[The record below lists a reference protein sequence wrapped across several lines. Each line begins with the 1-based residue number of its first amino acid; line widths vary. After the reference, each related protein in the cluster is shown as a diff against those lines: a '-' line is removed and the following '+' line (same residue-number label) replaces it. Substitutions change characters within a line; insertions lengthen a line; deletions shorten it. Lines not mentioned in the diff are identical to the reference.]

1 MNLILIR
8 RQKRKKEKIG
18 NDFFQLIEMSLE
30 SSHDLFFTTII
41 ESAKEIILDSKKL
54 INLITNTT
62 DDLENEEIANGV
74 ADQSVETEARTV
86 KLVEHV
92 VKFVEKN
99 SAEAGAKVHCEFL
112 LDATKAV
119 KNSILEL
126 IRASKVSRKRQ

>member
-1 MNLILIR
+1 
-8 RQKRKKEKIG
+8 
-18 NDFFQLIEMSLE
+18 MSLQE
-30 SSHDLFFTTII
+30 TNHDLFFTTII

-54 INLITNTT
+54 INLITNTA
-62 DDLENEEIANGV
+62 DDLENEDIANAV

-99 SAEAGAKVHCEFL
+99 NTEAGAKVHCEFL

-126 IRASKVSRKRQ
+126 IRASKVQ